1 MFDSDESYYKTFAP
15 SYPEML
21 KLISTREEELQQM
34 QQQSD
39 NLAGYRNRIR
49 QWMEHDIEDA
59 EIVEG

>member
-1 MFDSDESYYKTFAP
+1 
-15 SYPEML
+15 ML
-21 KLISTREEELQQM
+21 KLIATREEELQQM

-39 NLAGYRNRIR
+39 NLAGYRDRLR